1 MVRTET
7 TFTTSSK
14 SLQKMYDGARD
25 VLLTSLKPFGTRRV
39 LTTDTNAMSTTLHS
53 EVMGAATLSRYDL
66 AAAFDTVKAF
76 LATVREDG
84 RLPSAIFCR
93 DGVISPRYDALTGLS
108 FAEEALGLYY
118 LTRKKDHEYLELL
131 LSCLLGFDAY
141 LWARHDLN
149 FNNCLE
155 IFSEKETEEGAG
167 SSRYAAF
174 SVEHH
179 GEPREVSPFPVE
191 SFELMACDVSVRHTI
206 AHIYS
211 LKGDIEKAKAWAM
224 KAVDV
229 KAHMKEHLWSAEDS
243 AYFDR
248 DYRGEWLDTLS
259 IGNLFAMYHG
269 AADQEMADGFVERYL
284 HARDS
289 FGTSMPLPTISRGDR
304 HFNNDDEKGFDGQPR
319 GTTYCRAIGAFEKY
333 GQLALLTRLG
343 EKLLSSIHANGA
355 FSERF
360 EPFTGEPRGKEGY
373 VPTAV
378 ATLELITR
386 FFGIRPQL
394 DRMLWGAIGYGAD
407 YFSDYRFTWGSDTF
421 RLSCESVT
429 STGYINGQRLFTVS
443 NGVRVVTDIYGDEPQ
458 VINVTDETIDCVLV
472 YRDRT
477 FSFTI
482 ESNQSW
488 QMPAKRAL

>member
-25 VLLTSLKPFGTRRV
+25 VLLDSLKPFGVRRV
-39 LTTDTNAMSTTLHS
+39 LTTGTDATSTTLHS

-66 AAAFDTVKAF
+66 EAAFDTVKAF
-76 LATVREDG
+76 LSTVREDG
-84 RLPSAIFCR
+84 RLPSEILCR
-93 DGVISPRYDALTGLS
+93 DGAVFPRYNGLTGLS

-155 IFSEKETEEGAG
+155 IFAEKETEEGAG
-167 SSRYAAF
+167 SSRYATI

-191 SFELMACDVSVRHTI
+191 SFELMACDVSIRHTI

-211 LKGDIEKAKAWAM
+211 LKGDAESAKEWAM
-224 KAVDV
+224 KAINV
-229 KAHMKEHLWSAEDS
+229 KTHMKEHLWSEEDG

-248 DYRGEWLDTLS
+248 DYRGTRMDTLS
-259 IGNLFAMYHG
+259 IGNLLAMYYG
-269 AADQEMADGFVERYL
+269 AVDKEMADGFVERYL
-284 HARDS
+284 YARDG
-289 FGTSMPLPTISRGDR
+289 FGTSMPLPTVARGDR

-333 GQLALLTRLG
+333 GQFSLLTHLG
-343 EKLLSSIHANGA
+343 EKLLSNIHENGV
-355 FSERF
+355 FPERF
-360 EPFTGEPRGKEGY
+360 EPFTGAPRGKETY
-373 VPTAV
+373 LPTAV
-378 ATLELITR
+378 ATIELITR
-386 FFGIRPQL
+386 FFGVRPQL

-421 RLSCESVT
+421 RLSCESAT

-458 VINVTDETIDCVLV
+458 VTNVTDETMDCVLV

-482 ESNQSW
+482 EPNQSW
-488 QMPAKRAL
+488 QMPQKR